1 MDQHN
6 QHNSKK
12 DREFRKFETFEI
24 RTVVEEG
31 NSDLLVEGYALTF
44 NQPTVMYE
52 LQGVQ
57 YKEVIA
63 ARALDNADL
72 TDVIFNYDHAGK
84 VMARTRNNTLQLT
97 VDEKGL
103 LVKANLG
110 GTEEGRKLYEEIRGG
125 YVDKMSFSFVASS
138 NEYDKTTKTRTIT
151 GIKRLYDV
159 SAVSIP
165 AYQST
170 SISARS
176 FFEAEAEM
184 ERKAVAEQREK
195 LKMQSFILGGL
206 KL

>member
-1 MDQHN
+1 MEPTN
-6 QHNSKK
+6 QFKK

-24 RTVVEEG
+24 RALEEG
-31 NSDLLVEGYALTF
+31 NNDLIVEGYALTF
-44 NQPTVMYE
+44 DSPTVMYE

-57 YKEVIA
+57 YKEVIS
-63 ARALDNADL
+63 ARALDSADM
-72 TDVIFNYDHAGK
+72 TDVIFNYDHVGK

-97 VDEKGL
+97 VDQKGL
-103 LVKANLG
+103 HVKANLG

-125 YVDKMSFSFVASS
+125 YVDKMSFSFIASS
-138 NEYDKTTKTRTIT
+138 NEYDKSTKTRTIT
-151 GIKRLYDV
+151 GIKRLFDV

-184 ERKAVAEQREK
+184 ERKAVAEQRER
-195 LKMQSFILGGL
+195 LKTLSFITGGL
-206 KL
+206 KA